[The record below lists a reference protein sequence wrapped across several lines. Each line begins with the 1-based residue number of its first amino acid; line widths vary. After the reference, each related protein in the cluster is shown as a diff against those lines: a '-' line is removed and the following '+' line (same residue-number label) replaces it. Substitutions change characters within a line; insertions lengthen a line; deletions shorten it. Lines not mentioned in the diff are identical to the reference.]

1 MKNVI
6 LCTNAYPGPYEEPF
20 LAVEVPYL
28 EKIFSKIYVQR
39 YETKLTPY
47 DVSNICMLNLRYN
60 SMKLRTLFWRNKGL
74 LIKAWLTELFKSGR
88 PLFYLSNMKRFI
100 HIWVG
105 WLQDSSAWEEAL
117 KSFDPKDTVIYS
129 YWYENQ
135 AMPLSIL
142 NAQNK
147 LNFTWVSR
155 AHGWDVD
162 KRQRNDGVIPFRH
175 WMLKHKPDKLV
186 SISEFGKNIFN
197 NDYNVDVQVQRLGT
211 KDFGMASPPSLT
223 DPLSIVSISSLIPL
237 KRVHLIIDCL
247 KQCNVPIVWTHF
259 GEGPLRG
266 ELPWES
272 LPKNIKVIRNG
283 HIEHDQLLRE
293 LKRTTYD
300 LMIHLSELEG
310 IPVSIMECMS
320 FGIPVI
326 ACDTGGI
333 SEIVDNDCG
342 WLLPVNFEIER
353 VSNLL
358 DEIVQNR
365 EIANQKRP
373 LARAKWEKEYQ
384 ADVNFPAFIHS
395 FLSNNK
401 K

>member
-1 MKNVI
+1 
-6 LCTNAYPGPYEEPF
+6 
-20 LAVEVPYL
+20 
-28 EKIFSKIYVQR
+28 
-39 YETKLTPY
+39 
-47 DVSNICMLNLRYN
+47 
-60 SMKLRTLFWRNKGL
+60 
-74 LIKAWLTELFKSGR
+74 
-88 PLFYLSNMKRFI
+88 
-100 HIWVG
+100 
-105 WLQDSSAWEEAL
+105 
-117 KSFDPKDTVIYS
+117 
-129 YWYENQ
+129 
-135 AMPLSIL
+135 
-142 NAQNK
+142 
-147 LNFTWVSR
+147 
-155 AHGWDVD
+155 
-162 KRQRNDGVIPFRH
+162 
-175 WMLKHKPDKLV
+175 MLKHKPDKLV